1 MRMEKGIQARLDD
14 FQEEHDQREA
24 LNRIRQTHTQKM
36 AAMFNEIFERLFS
49 EPYTREV

>member
-1 MRMEKGIQARLDD
+1 MEKGIQARLDD
-14 FQEEHDQREA
+14 FYQEEKYDEREA
-24 LNRIRQTHTQKM
+24 LNRTRQTHTQKM